1 MTTIDELL
9 ALREKARSGDPAA
22 VHAYQRA
29 LDGLLPSVT
38 PDVPLLMLPVRLET
52 RYRPLRADGSRH
64 LMIRIYPDDVHEDSH
79 EPGLTADERV
89 AGTTFWTEVWR
100 AGAGAAAA
108 QGRRQAWQRLSDRF
122 GAHRGAW
129 IVTALRPTN
138 PDDAPAQPVDADA
151 ELPVPPTWPDVATAA
166 ARWRRASH
174 TTVLPDRWLAF
185 GYADGA
191 LVFELLCT
199 NSRPSAVGASEGRA
213 VLAA

>member
-22 VHAYQRA
+22 VDAYQRA

-89 AGTTFWTEVWR
+89 AGTTFWTVAR
-100 AGAGAAAA
+100 YSAHAA
-108 QGRRQAWQRLSDRF
+108 S
-122 GAHRGAW
+122 
-129 IVTALRPTN
+129 
-138 PDDAPAQPVDADA
+138 
-151 ELPVPPTWPDVATAA
+151 
-166 ARWRRASH
+166 
-174 TTVLPDRWLAF
+174 
-185 GYADGA
+185 
-191 LVFELLCT
+191 
-199 NSRPSAVGASEGRA
+199 
-213 VLAA
+213 VLAAPTPPTIFGILRVVNCAFPGSTRSGENARKKSSSALSPVFSSIG